1 MEFLLTL
8 FICTGISNSCLP
20 VTQDMHQYQ
29 MNHTTFSSCIK
40 DGLGQSFEI
49 FYNSKLL
56 TEEQINGSRMYPRF
70 VCEPYVPEAAE
81 SSEQVFY

>member
-1 MEFLLTL
+1 MKFLLTL
-8 FICTGISNSCLP
+8 YVCSVMHNNCMP
-20 VTQDMHQYQ
+20 VPQDMHQYQ
-29 MNHTTFSSCIK
+29 MDHTTFSSCIK

-70 VCEPYVPEAAE
+70 ICSPYTPEQAE
-81 SSEQVFY
+81 T

>member
-8 FICTGISNSCLP
+8 YICTGIGNSCIP
-20 VTQDMHQYQ
+20 VTQDMHSYQ
-29 MNHTTFSSCIK
+29 KNHTTFSSCIK

-56 TEEQINGSRMYPRF
+56 TNDQINKSRMYPRF
-70 VCEPYVPEAAE
+70 VCEPYKPEQAE
-81 SSEQVFY
+81 T